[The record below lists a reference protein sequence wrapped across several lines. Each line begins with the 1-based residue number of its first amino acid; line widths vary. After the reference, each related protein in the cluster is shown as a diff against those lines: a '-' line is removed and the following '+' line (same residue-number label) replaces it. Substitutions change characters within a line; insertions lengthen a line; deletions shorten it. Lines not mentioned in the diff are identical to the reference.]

1 MFTVEQI
8 EQAHARVKSGADFPQ
23 YIRDIKQ
30 LGVKAFETR
39 VQDSVTLYWGANGY
53 STQSSPQYDKLAIA
67 SESDKTKFSQYLK
80 LHQQGK
86 TDYYTFCTHCA
97 EAGVEKWVVR
107 FDEMSCTY
115 YDAKGNEMLM
125 ESIPQ

>member
-8 EQAHARVKSGADFPQ
+8 EQAHDKVKSGADFPK

-30 LGVKAFETR
+30 LGVRAFETR
-39 VQDSVTLYWGANGY
+39 VQDSVTLYWGENGY

-67 SESDKTKFSQYLK
+67 SESNKAKFSQYLK

-97 EAGVEKWVVR
+97 ETGVEKWVVR

-115 YDAKGNEMLM
+115 YDATGNEMLI
-125 ESIPQ
+125 ESVPQ